1 LVSIEVLD
9 LVYVHMFVK
18 GKFEMNSRR
27 SREIRGEL
35 QIDLGCYANSY
46 MLDTFFVQ
54 VDTPRKPVR

>member
-1 LVSIEVLD
+1 
-9 LVYVHMFVK
+9 MFVK
-18 GKFEMNSRR
+18 GKFEMNSRK

-46 MLDTFFVQ
+46 MLDMFFVQ